1 MLYLGLHQSRF
12 MRFLL
17 RILIT
22 SLAALLAAYLIP
34 GVHIADYLTAVFLA
48 LVLALM
54 NTFLKPVLIF
64 LTLPMT
70 VLTLGLFLLV
80 INALI
85 VLMASHFVK
94 GFRVDG
100 FWSALLFSILLSL
113 FSSIL
118 DRLGG
123 RKIA

>member
-1 MLYLGLHQSRF
+1 

-17 RILIT
+17 RILVT
-22 SLAALLAAYLIP
+22 SLAALLAAYLLP

-48 LVLALM
+48 LVLALL

-70 VLTLGLFLLV
+70 VVTLGLFLLV

-94 GFRVDG
+94 GFQVDG
-100 FWSALLFSILLSL
+100 FWSALFFSLLLSL

-118 DRLGG
+118 DGLGG

>member
-1 MLYLGLHQSRF
+1 MK
-12 MRFLL
+12 FLL
-17 RILIT
+17 RILVT
-22 SLAALLAAYLIP
+22 SLAALLAAYLLP
-34 GVHIADYLTAVFLA
+34 GVHIADYTTAVFLA
-48 LVLALM
+48 LVLALL

-70 VLTLGLFLLV
+70 LLTLGLFLLV

-94 GFRVDG
+94 GFQVDG
-100 FWSALLFSILLSL
+100 FWSALFFSLLLSL

-118 DRLGG
+118 DRLG
-123 RKIA
+123 RRDIA